1 MRLAWRFAST
11 LRRAS
16 PLTFT
21 TVAFLLGVIQ
31 MFLSNRAPVAHT
43 RHPSEPLAD
52 DRIAQMLAD
61 AFPPHR
67 CVVEFQED
75 GRKVALRV
83 RGPNG
88 AEFVV
93 EGKRLDLLRDLSA
106 LAQYIQDVRIH
117 LSQHRLRFYDQA
129 DLVPH
134 GVGSAPPVPD
144 DPLIDIDSWRDV
156 RYCSR
161 KFGCTQ
167 SVLRAAVHVLG
178 PRVKDVEPY
187 VKRRHHR

>member
-1 MRLAWRFAST
+1 
-11 LRRAS
+11 
-16 PLTFT
+16 
-21 TVAFLLGVIQ
+21 
-31 MFLSNRAPVAHT
+31 MFLGNRAPVAHT

-52 DRIAQMLAD
+52 ERIAQMLTD
-61 AFPPHR
+61 GFPPHR
-67 CVVEFQED
+67 CTVEFQED

-93 EGKRLDLLRDLSA
+93 EGRRLDLLRDPGA
-106 LAQYIQDVRIH
+106 LAQYIQNVRIH

-129 DLVPH
+129 GL
-134 GVGSAPPVPD
+134 GSTTVAGAPLASD
-144 DPLIDIDSWRDV
+144 DPLIDVDSWRDI
-156 RYCSR
+156 RYWSR

-167 SVLRAAVHVLG
+167 SVLRAAVNVLG

-187 VKRRHHR
+187 VRRRLQR

>member
-1 MRLAWRFAST
+1 ML
-11 LRRAS
+11 LGNHM
-16 PLTFT
+16 
-21 TVAFLLGVIQ
+21 TVALTRQPLEA
-31 MFLSNRAPVAHT
+31 LS
-43 RHPSEPLAD
+43 D

-67 CVVEFQED
+67 CAVEFHED

-93 EGKRLDLLRDLSA
+93 EGKRLDLLRDLDA
-106 LAQYIQDVRIH
+106 LAQYIRDVRIH

-129 DLVPH
+129 DVVSR
-134 GVGSAPPVPD
+134 GVGSATPVPD
-144 DPLIDIDSWRDV
+144 DPLIDIGNWRNV
-156 RYCSR
+156 RYWSR

-167 SVLRAAVHVLG
+167 SVLRAAVNVLG